1 MKDDKFD
8 DAVSHARAKL
18 ALFCGAMQGVASR
31 TGGHLIKPDEVVMT
45 VGTPHGENFTL
56 TYRDLTL
63 AAGSDLYY
71 LPPEEPKT

>member
-31 TGGHLIKPDEVVMT
+31 TGHLVEPDEVVLT

-63 AAGSDLYY
+63 AAGCDLYY
-71 LPPEEPKT
+71 PPEESKT